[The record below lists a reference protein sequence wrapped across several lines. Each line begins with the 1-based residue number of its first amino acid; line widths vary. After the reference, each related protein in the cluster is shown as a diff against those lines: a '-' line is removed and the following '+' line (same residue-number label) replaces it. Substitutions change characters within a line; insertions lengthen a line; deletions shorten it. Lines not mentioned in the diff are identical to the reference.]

1 MKKIIA
7 FTFLSFAIIACA
19 KKGATTS
26 TSVAST
32 PEESAWRTNCSKCHG
47 LSGKHDPKAHTASEW
62 VGVVDRMQKKRGGNQ
77 FTDEQKA
84 QILKYLSAN
93 AK

>member
-1 MKKIIA
+1 MKKIVA
-7 FTFLSFAIIACA
+7 VSFLSLAIIACA
-19 KKGATTS
+19 KKGVPTS
-26 TSVAST
+26 TPVAST

-47 LSGKHDPKAHTASEW
+47 LDGKHNPKAHTAAEW

-77 FTDEQKA
+77 FSDEQKA